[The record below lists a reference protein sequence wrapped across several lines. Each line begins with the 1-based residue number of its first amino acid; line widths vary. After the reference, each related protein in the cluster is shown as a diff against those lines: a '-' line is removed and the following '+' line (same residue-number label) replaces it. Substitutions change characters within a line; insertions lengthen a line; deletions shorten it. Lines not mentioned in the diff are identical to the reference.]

1 VHQLERGAALRGD
14 VLCASL
20 KLTALIGLS
29 ILARYVRYDISA
41 YQFIIHNYMHSAND
55 GDASGTKET
64 FTGRDVLYREGA
76 VGLLDVQRAA
86 DALLRHGR
94 KPSVAAIREQRGW
107 GSPNTITPLLAKYW
121 EKLGSRLGDG
131 PQSLDR
137 VPEALA
143 RVTELLWRRALEEA
157 RERLKILQQPDHKS
171 GAVDELQERIGK
183 MSVALAEARAR
194 EGEHLTHLATL
205 SAEHKRLHGERSTF
219 MTLLKSCQ
227 QLLEQQ
233 TGRVA
238 TLEQARSKELSRP
251 KKSSV
256 GSSTGHSRNGRNPR
270 PRALGGRAKAT
281 LRRGR
286 ARKPK

>member
-1 VHQLERGAALRGD
+1 
-14 VLCASL
+14 
-20 KLTALIGLS
+20 
-29 ILARYVRYDISA
+29 
-41 YQFIIHNYMHSAND
+41 MHSEHEP
-55 GDASGTKET
+55 DAPKPES
-64 FTGRDVLYREGA
+64 FTGRDILYREGA

-86 DALLRHGR
+86 DALLRQGR
-94 KPSVAAIREQRGW
+94 KPSVAAIREQLGG

-121 EKLGSRLGDG
+121 EKLGTRLGDG
-131 PQSLDR
+131 PESLER

-143 RVTELLWRRALEEA
+143 RVTELLWRRAIEEA
-157 RERLKILQQPDHKS
+157 RERLKLLQ
-171 GAVDELQERIGK
+171 GADEATTGVEELQEQVGK
-183 MSVALAEARAR
+183 LSVALAEARAR

-205 SAEHKRLHGERSTF
+205 SAERKRLHGERSTL
-219 MTLLKSCQ
+219 MALLKSCQ

-238 TLEQARSKELSRP
+238 MLEQARSKELSRP

-256 GSSTGHSRNGRNPR
+256 GSSTGHSRNSRNPR
-270 PRALGGRAKAT
+270 PRVLGGRAKAT